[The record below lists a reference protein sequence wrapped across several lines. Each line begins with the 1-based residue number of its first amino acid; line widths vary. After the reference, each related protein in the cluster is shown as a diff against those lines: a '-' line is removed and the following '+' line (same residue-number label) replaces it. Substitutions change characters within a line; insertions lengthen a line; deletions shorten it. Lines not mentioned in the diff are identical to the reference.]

1 METIQ
6 IEIKSNAPQ
15 VEKETTSLRQQ
26 VRELRKEME
35 SCAVGSKEYNDAL
48 AKLATTTHDFKDQQE
63 AIRNS
68 AGDLGTALS
77 NVQGVATGIVS
88 GFSAVNAVMTLT
100 GSNTED
106 LQKAMVSLQAGIAL
120 VQGMAGLEGLPKTI
134 NATVT
139 SLKSLFTAT
148 TKETAATG
156 ALATSQG
163 FLATVTKG
171 VSNAFKGLKAALLSS
186 GIGGIL
192 VLVGALAAGMTALV
206 GVIRNNLQAENEF
219 KDANEQLNQSFEAQ
233 NHALDNEIK
242 LMKASG
248 ASQEEIIK
256 EKQKLTA
263 AQIKETEATLENA
276 RARLQQL
283 KNDSAWTRFRKGEN
297 KVIKE
302 LEEKTIPELEATL
315 EKLNTKATDLTYEY
329 KEAEINTQNELKKNR
344 EQAANN
350 AIQTAKRVAEE
361 RKKFLE
367 DVENT
372 AEDSFKKILE
382 EYKGLIG
389 NIKTARESILSTN
402 TVSQAI
408 SDIQAF
414 GLVYGTDFNKFD
426 KQLQGV
432 QSALVSNAIAAAA
445 KERDRQLAE
454 KFGDKE
460 AEEKIKSEYAQ
471 FLNDLYNMI
480 DNVSSDV
487 DPIQIEAEDAFET
500 FRKSISDKA
509 KGISDIQAFGLVYG
523 TDFNKLDKQL
533 QSVQNTLI
541 SDAIAAAAEERDRQ
555 LAEKFGDKEAEE
567 KIKSEYENFVK
578 DIYKIINSTPPATE
592 NIDEISN
599 KAKAISEEFT
609 NRFNALNSLYKDGVM
624 SYEEYFD
631 TLKKVQ
637 NDYLEATN
645 KFEEEYVSKV
655 TEGEERVAEL
665 RCQYA
670 IKPLKFQKEA
680 SEKFLQELYGQ
691 IAEKFGDT
699 EAENKIKA
707 EYAQLLYDLYDMIN
721 SASSDV
727 EPIHIDIAPA
737 LIEAEDEVATFSKS
751 ISDKAK
757 AISEEFTNRFNAL
770 NSLYKDGVITYE
782 EYFDTLQKV
791 QNDYLEATDNFEE
804 EYVSKVSGCEQR
816 VAELRYQYALNP
828 LEFQKEVGEKFL
840 QELDRQLAAIE
851 NKYFKSSVLLERDVI
866 KWQGTINTASGQW
879 STSLK
884 DRYNTELSILN
895 AQRDIET
902 KYYSKEKGRL
912 VEELN
917 NNMLT
922 VEQRAG
928 LWAQIEQLD
937 ADHLVNQ
944 ADFNAKE
951 KALNDEWKASL
962 VSTGIEGLNAFESL
976 TSSLNAVSKAQL
988 DEYKRQYE
996 AGEISKEKFEKLQDE
1011 ELHKQASL
1019 QKATAIMQTAA
1030 GIATVW
1036 AQASKLGVIAGPIIA
1051 AIQTAAYI
1059 ANLNAQLKSIDTA
1072 LQAGTA
1078 GDTSGG
1084 SASAPDTSFT
1094 LTSPDAYQN
1103 TLSDEVQT
1111 DLQANAQSN
1120 QRVYVLESDITSKQ
1134 DNVKSAV
1141 TTSTF

>member
-1 METIQ
+1 METIDIQ
-6 IEIKSNAPQ
+6 IKSNAPQ

-26 VRELRKEME
+26 VKDLRKEME

-77 NVQGVATGIVS
+77 NIQGVATGIVS

-120 VQGMAGLEGLPKTI
+120 VQGMEGLEGLPKKI

-163 FLATVTKG
+163 ILATITKG
-171 VSNAFKGLKAALLSS
+171 VSKAFKGLKTALLSS

-192 VLVGALAAGMTALV
+192 VLIGSLATAMTALV

-283 KNDSAWTRFRKGEN
+283 KNDSAWKKFWHGEN

-302 LEEKTIPELEATL
+302 LEKETIPQLEATL
-315 EKLNTKATDLTYEY
+315 QNLKTKATDLTYEY

-344 EQAANN
+344 EQAANS

-367 DVENT
+367 DVEKT

-389 NIKTARESILSTN
+389 NIKTTRDSILSTN

-432 QSALVSNAIAAAA
+432 QNALISDAIAAAA

-454 KFGDKE
+454 KFGDKD
-460 AEEKIKSEYAQ
+460 AEDKIKAEYAQ
-471 FLNDLYNMI
+471 FLNDLYDMI
-480 DNVSSDV
+480 DSA
-487 DPIQIEAEDAFET
+487 P
-500 FRKSISDKA
+500 
-509 KGISDIQAFGLVYG
+509 
-523 TDFNKLDKQL
+523 
-533 QSVQNTLI
+533 
-541 SDAIAAAAEERDRQ
+541 SDA
-555 LAEKFGDKEAEE
+555 
-567 KIKSEYENFVK
+567 
-578 DIYKIINSTPPATE
+578 
-592 NIDEISN
+592 
-599 KAKAISEEFT
+599 
-609 NRFNALNSLYKDGVM
+609 
-624 SYEEYFD
+624 
-631 TLKKVQ
+631 
-637 NDYLEATN
+637 
-645 KFEEEYVSKV
+645 
-655 TEGEERVAEL
+655 
-665 RCQYA
+665 
-670 IKPLKFQKEA
+670 
-680 SEKFLQELYGQ
+680 
-691 IAEKFGDT
+691 
-699 EAENKIKA
+699 
-707 EYAQLLYDLYDMIN
+707 
-721 SASSDV
+721 

-737 LIEAEDEVATFSKS
+737 LIEVEDEVESFRNS

-770 NSLYKDGVITYE
+770 NSLYNDGVITYE

-791 QNDYLEATDNFEE
+791 QKDYLTATDNFEE

-816 VAELRYQYALNP
+816 VAELRYQYALKP

-840 QELDRQLAAIE
+840 QELDGQLAAIE
-851 NKYFKSSVLLERDVI
+851 NTYFKHSIILERDI
-866 KWQGTINTASGQW
+866 INWQSTLNTTSGQW

-895 AQRDIET
+895 AQRANEEE
-902 KYYSKEKGRL
+902 YYSKEKGRL

-937 ADHLVNQ
+937 ADHLVNK
-944 ADFNAKE
+944 ANFNAKE
-951 KALNDEWKASL
+951 KALNEEWKANL
-962 VSTGIEGLNAFESL
+962 VSTGIEGLNAFASL
-976 TSSLNAVSKAQL
+976 TSSLDAVSKAQL

-1036 AQASKLGVIAGPIIA
+1036 AQASKFGIIAGPIIA

-1059 ANLNAQLKSIDTA
+1059 ANLHAQLKSIDTA

-1084 SASAPDTSFT
+1084 ATPDTSFT

-1111 DLQANAQSN
+1111 DLQANAKDN
-1120 QRVYVLESDITSKQ
+1120 QRVYVVSSDISNAQNNEKTT
-1134 DNVKSAV
+1134 V
-1141 TTSTF
+1141 TTATF

>member
-1 METIQ
+1 MEN
-6 IEIKSNAPQ
+6 IEINITSNAPQ

-120 VQGMAGLEGLPKTI
+120 VQGMQGLEGLPKTI
-134 NATVT
+134 NAAVT

-148 TKETAATG
+148 TKETVATG

-171 VSNAFKGLKAALLSS
+171 VSKAFKGLKAALISS

-192 VLVGALAAGMTALV
+192 VLIGSLVAGMSALV

-219 KDANEQLNQSFEAQ
+219 KEANEQLNQSFEAQ

-256 EKQKLTA
+256 AKQKLTA

-276 RARLQQL
+276 RARLTQL
-283 KNDSAWTRFRKGEN
+283 KNDSAWKKFWHGEN

-302 LEEKTIPELEATL
+302 LEKETIPQLEATL
-315 EKLNTKATDLTYEY
+315 QKLKTKATDLTYEY
-329 KEAEINTQNELKKNR
+329 KEAEINTQNDLKKKR

-350 AIQTAKRVAEE
+350 AIQTAKRVADE
-361 RKKFLE
+361 RKKFLG
-367 DVENT
+367 DVEKT
-372 AEDSFKKILE
+372 AEESFKKILE
-382 EYKGLIG
+382 EYKGLIS
-389 NIKTARESILSTN
+389 NIKTTRDSILSTN

-432 QSALVSNAIAAAA
+432 QNALISDAIDAAA

-487 DPIQIEAEDAFET
+487 DPTHIE
-500 FRKSISDKA
+500 
-509 KGISDIQAFGLVYG
+509 L
-523 TDFNKLDKQL
+523 
-533 QSVQNTLI
+533 
-541 SDAIAAAAEERDRQ
+541 
-555 LAEKFGDKEAEE
+555 
-567 KIKSEYENFVK
+567 
-578 DIYKIINSTPPATE
+578 
-592 NIDEISN
+592 
-599 KAKAISEEFT
+599 
-609 NRFNALNSLYKDGVM
+609 
-624 SYEEYFD
+624 
-631 TLKKVQ
+631 
-637 NDYLEATN
+637 
-645 KFEEEYVSKV
+645 
-655 TEGEERVAEL
+655 
-665 RCQYA
+665 
-670 IKPLKFQKEA
+670 
-680 SEKFLQELYGQ
+680 
-691 IAEKFGDT
+691 
-699 EAENKIKA
+699 
-707 EYAQLLYDLYDMIN
+707 
-721 SASSDV
+721 
-727 EPIHIDIAPA
+727 APA
-737 LIEAEDEVATFSKS
+737 LIEVEDEVESFRNS

-770 NSLYKDGVITYE
+770 NSLYKDGVITYT

-791 QNDYLEATDNFEE
+791 QNDYLTATNNFEK

-816 VAELRYQYALNP
+816 VAELRYQYALKP

-851 NKYFKSSVLLERDVI
+851 NEYFKHSTILERDI
-866 KWQGTINTASGQW
+866 INWQTTLNTTSGLW

-895 AQRDIET
+895 AQRDNEE
-902 KYYSKEKGRL
+902 KYYSQEKGRL
-912 VEELN
+912 LEELN
-917 NNMLT
+917 NNNLT

-937 ADHLVNQ
+937 ADHLVNK
-944 ADFNAKE
+944 ANFNAKE
-951 KALNDEWKASL
+951 KSLNDEWKANL
-962 VSTGIEGLNAFESL
+962 VSTSIEGLNAFASL
-976 TSSLNAVSKAQL
+976 TSALNAMSQAQVA
-988 DEYKRQYE
+988 EYKRQYE
-996 AGEISKEKFEKLQDE
+996 EGKISKEKFEELQKNALE
-1011 ELHKQASL
+1011 EQASL
-1019 QKATAIMQTAA
+1019 QIATTVMQTAA

-1036 AQASKLGVIAGPIIA
+1036 AQSSKLGVIAGPIIA
-1051 AIQTAAYI
+1051 AVQTMAYLANMAAQIKSIQTA
-1059 ANLNAQLKSIDTA
+1059 LR
-1072 LQAGTA
+1072 AGLA

-1084 SASAPDTSFT
+1084 STPTPDTTFT

-1111 DLQANAQSN
+1111 DLQANAKDN

-1134 DNVKSAV
+1134 DNVKSTV

>member
-63 AIRNS
+63 EIRNS

-100 GSNTED
+100 GSNTEN

-120 VQGMAGLEGLPKTI
+120 VQGMEGLEGLPKKI

-148 TKETAATG
+148 TKETAANG
-156 ALATSQG
+156 AMAASQGILAT
-163 FLATVTKG
+163 ATKG
-171 VSNAFKGLKAALLSS
+171 VANAFKGLKAALISS
-186 GIGGIL
+186 GIGGII
-192 VLVGALAAGMTALV
+192 VLIGALVSGMTALV

-248 ASQEEIIK
+248 KSQEEIIK
-256 EKQKLTA
+256 AKQKLTA

-276 RARLQQL
+276 KARLTQL
-283 KNDSAWTRFRKGEN
+283 KNDSAWKKFWHGEN

-302 LEEKTIPELEATL
+302 LEKETIPQLEANL
-315 EKLNTKATDLTYEY
+315 ASLKTKATDLTYEY

-350 AIQTAKRVAEE
+350 AIQTAKRVADE
-361 RKKFLE
+361 RKKFLG
-367 DVENT
+367 DVEKT
-372 AEDSFKKILE
+372 AEESFKKILE
-382 EYKGLIG
+382 EYKSMLG

-432 QSALVSNAIAAAA
+432 QNALISDAIDAAA

-454 KFGDKE
+454 KFGDKD
-460 AEEKIKSEYAQ
+460 AEDKIKAEYAQ
-471 FLNDLYNMI
+471 FLNDLYDMI
-480 DNVSSDV
+480 D
-487 DPIQIEAEDAFET
+487 
-500 FRKSISDKA
+500 
-509 KGISDIQAFGLVYG
+509 
-523 TDFNKLDKQL
+523 
-533 QSVQNTLI
+533 
-541 SDAIAAAAEERDRQ
+541 
-555 LAEKFGDKEAEE
+555 
-567 KIKSEYENFVK
+567 
-578 DIYKIINSTPPATE
+578 
-592 NIDEISN
+592 
-599 KAKAISEEFT
+599 
-609 NRFNALNSLYKDGVM
+609 
-624 SYEEYFD
+624 
-631 TLKKVQ
+631 
-637 NDYLEATN
+637 
-645 KFEEEYVSKV
+645 
-655 TEGEERVAEL
+655 
-665 RCQYA
+665 
-670 IKPLKFQKEA
+670 
-680 SEKFLQELYGQ
+680 
-691 IAEKFGDT
+691 
-699 EAENKIKA
+699 
-707 EYAQLLYDLYDMIN
+707 
-721 SASSDV
+721 SASSDA

-737 LIEAEDEVATFSKS
+737 LIEVEDEVESFRNS

-770 NSLYKDGVITYE
+770 NSLYNDGVITYE

-791 QNDYLEATDNFEE
+791 QNDYLTATDNFEK

-816 VAELRYQYALNP
+816 VAELRYQYAIKP

-840 QELDRQLAAIE
+840 QELDKQHKDIE
-851 NKYFKSSVLLERDVI
+851 REIDTFYT
-866 KWQGTINTASGQW
+866 G
-879 STSLK
+879 
-884 DRYNTELSILN
+884 YNTRVIDGLKEQLDSTKPLIKELFDVYSGTTTLTQRYEDMQAELDRQKTLYDLEYQLKVDEINKTLALN
-895 AQRDIET
+895 T
-902 KYYSKEKGRL
+902 
-912 VEELN
+912 
-917 NNMLT
+917 LT
-922 VEQRAG
+922 VEQETA
-928 LWAQIEQLD
+928 LKDQL
-937 ADHLVNQ
+937 A
-944 ADFNAKE
+944 
-951 KALNDEWKASL
+951 
-962 VSTGIEGLNAFESL
+962 TLNA
-976 TSSLNAVSKAQL
+976 
-988 DEYKRQYE
+988 
-996 AGEISKEKFEKLQDE
+996 EKLQNDVEYYSNSTAAKDE
-1011 ELHKQASL
+1011 YYASLRDTVTQSMNAFGDLTNNLANVFKQAAETMKDSEGNYTKEGKKMLETSAAL
-1019 QKATAIMQTAA
+1019 QIATATMNAA
-1030 GIATVW
+1030 SGIATVW
-1036 AQASKLGVIAGPIIA
+1036 ATSAQLGPIAGPIVA
-1051 AIQTAAYI
+1051 GIQTATHI
-1059 ANLNAQLKSIDTA
+1059 ANLAVQIMSIKKA
-1072 LQAGTA
+1072 LSQGLA

-1103 TLSDEVQT
+1103 TLSDEVQS

>member
-1 METIQ
+1 METIDIQ
-6 IEIKSNAPQ
+6 IKSNAPQ
-15 VEKETTSLRQQ
+15 VTQETTSLRQQ
-26 VRELRKEME
+26 MKELRKEME

-120 VQGMAGLEGLPKTI
+120 VQGMEGLEGLPKTI

-192 VLVGALAAGMTALV
+192 VLIGALVAGMSALV
-206 GVIRNNLQAENEF
+206 GVIRNNLQADNEF

-248 ASQEEIIK
+248 KSQEEIIK
-256 EKQKLTA
+256 AKQKLTD

-276 RARLQQL
+276 NARLTQL
-283 KNDSAWTRFRKGEN
+283 KNDSAWKKFWHGEN

-302 LEEKTIPELEATL
+302 LEKETIPQLEATL
-315 EKLNTKATDLTYEY
+315 KSLKEKATDLTYEY

-344 EQAANN
+344 EQDANN

-367 DVENT
+367 DVEKT

-432 QSALVSNAIAAAA
+432 QNALISDAIDAAA

-454 KFGDKE
+454 KFGDKD
-460 AEEKIKSEYAQ
+460 AEDKIKAEYAQ
-471 FLNDLYNMI
+471 FLNDLYDMI
-480 DNVSSDV
+480 D
-487 DPIQIEAEDAFET
+487 
-500 FRKSISDKA
+500 
-509 KGISDIQAFGLVYG
+509 
-523 TDFNKLDKQL
+523 
-533 QSVQNTLI
+533 
-541 SDAIAAAAEERDRQ
+541 
-555 LAEKFGDKEAEE
+555 
-567 KIKSEYENFVK
+567 
-578 DIYKIINSTPPATE
+578 
-592 NIDEISN
+592 
-599 KAKAISEEFT
+599 
-609 NRFNALNSLYKDGVM
+609 
-624 SYEEYFD
+624 
-631 TLKKVQ
+631 
-637 NDYLEATN
+637 
-645 KFEEEYVSKV
+645 
-655 TEGEERVAEL
+655 
-665 RCQYA
+665 
-670 IKPLKFQKEA
+670 
-680 SEKFLQELYGQ
+680 
-691 IAEKFGDT
+691 
-699 EAENKIKA
+699 
-707 EYAQLLYDLYDMIN
+707 

-727 EPIHIDIAPA
+727 EPIHVDIAPA
-737 LIEAEDEVATFSKS
+737 LIEVEDEVESFRNSV
-751 ISDKAK
+751 SDKAK

-791 QNDYLEATDNFEE
+791 QNDYLTATDNFEE
-804 EYVSKVSGCEQR
+804 EYVSKVTGCEQR
-816 VAELRYQYALNP
+816 VAELRYQYALKP

-840 QELDRQLAAIE
+840 QELDGQLAAIE
-851 NKYFKSSVLLERDVI
+851 NEYFKHSTILERDI
-866 KWQGTINTASGQW
+866 INWQTTLNTASGQW
-879 STSLK
+879 STSLWERHK
-884 DRYNTELSILN
+884 TELNILN
-895 AQRDIET
+895 AQKDNEEE
-902 KYYSKEKGRL
+902 YYSKEKGRL

-917 NNMLT
+917 NNSLT

-937 ADHLVNQ
+937 ADHLVNK
-944 ADFNAKE
+944 ANFNAKE
-951 KALNDEWKASL
+951 KALNEEWKANL
-962 VSTGIEGLNAFESL
+962 VSTGIEGLNAFASL
-976 TSSLNAVSKAQL
+976 TSSLNAVSKAQV
-988 DEYKRQYE
+988 DEYKRLYD
-996 AGEISKEKFEKLQDE
+996 AGKISKEKFEKLQNE
-1011 ELHKQASL
+1011 ELEKQAAL

-1036 AQASKLGVIAGPIIA
+1036 AQASKFGIIAGPIIA
-1051 AIQTAAYI
+1051 SIQTAAYI
-1059 ANLNAQLKSIDTA
+1059 ANMVAQLKSIETA
-1072 LQAGTA
+1072 KRAGLAGNDSDGTA
-1078 GDTSGG
+1078 T
-1084 SASAPDTSFT
+1084 AVDTSFT

-1111 DLQANAQSN
+1111 DLQANAKDN
-1120 QRVYVLESDITSKQ
+1120 QRVYVVSSDISNAQHNDKTT
-1134 DNVKSAV
+1134 V
-1141 TTSTF
+1141 TTATF

>member
-1 METIQ
+1 METIDIQ
-6 IEIKSNAPQ
+6 IKSNAPEVTQ
-15 VEKETTSLRQQ
+15 ETTSLRQQ

-120 VQGMAGLEGLPKTI
+120 VQGMQGLEGLPKTI
-134 NATVT
+134 NAAVT

-163 FLATVTKG
+163 ILATVTKG
-171 VSNAFKGLKAALLSS
+171 VSKAFKGLKTALLSS

-192 VLVGALAAGMTALV
+192 VLIGALVAGMSALV
-206 GVIRNNLQAENEF
+206 GVIRNNLQADNEF

-248 ASQEEIIK
+248 KSQEEIIK
-256 EKQKLTA
+256 AKQKLTD

-276 RARLQQL
+276 NARLTQL
-283 KNDSAWTRFRKGEN
+283 KNDSAWKKFWHGEN

-302 LEEKTIPELEATL
+302 LEKETIPQLEATL
-315 EKLNTKATDLTYEY
+315 KSLKEKATDLTYEY

-344 EQAANN
+344 EQAANS

-361 RKKFLE
+361 RKKFLG
-367 DVENT
+367 DVEKT
-372 AEDSFKKILE
+372 AEESFKKILE

-432 QSALVSNAIAAAA
+432 QNALISDAIDAAA

-454 KFGDKE
+454 KFGDKD
-460 AEEKIKSEYAQ
+460 AEDKIKAEYAQ
-471 FLNDLYNMI
+471 FLNDLYDMI
-480 DNVSSDV
+480 D
-487 DPIQIEAEDAFET
+487 
-500 FRKSISDKA
+500 
-509 KGISDIQAFGLVYG
+509 
-523 TDFNKLDKQL
+523 
-533 QSVQNTLI
+533 
-541 SDAIAAAAEERDRQ
+541 
-555 LAEKFGDKEAEE
+555 
-567 KIKSEYENFVK
+567 
-578 DIYKIINSTPPATE
+578 
-592 NIDEISN
+592 
-599 KAKAISEEFT
+599 
-609 NRFNALNSLYKDGVM
+609 
-624 SYEEYFD
+624 
-631 TLKKVQ
+631 
-637 NDYLEATN
+637 
-645 KFEEEYVSKV
+645 
-655 TEGEERVAEL
+655 
-665 RCQYA
+665 
-670 IKPLKFQKEA
+670 
-680 SEKFLQELYGQ
+680 
-691 IAEKFGDT
+691 
-699 EAENKIKA
+699 
-707 EYAQLLYDLYDMIN
+707 

-727 EPIHIDIAPA
+727 EPIHVDIAPA
-737 LIEAEDEVATFSKS
+737 LIEVEDEVESFRNS

-791 QNDYLEATDNFEE
+791 QNDYLTATDNFEE
-804 EYVSKVSGCEQR
+804 EYVSKVTGCEQR
-816 VAELRYQYALNP
+816 VAELRYQYALKP

-840 QELDRQLAAIE
+840 QELDGQLAAIE

-866 KWQGTINTASGQW
+866 KWQGNINTASGQW

-902 KYYSKEKGRL
+902 KQYAEEKGRL

-937 ADHLVNQ
+937 ADHLVNK
-944 ADFNAKE
+944 ANFNAKE
-951 KALNDEWKASL
+951 KALNEEWKANL
-962 VSTGIEGLNAFESL
+962 VSTGIEGLNAFASL
-976 TSSLNAVSKAQL
+976 TSSLDAVSKAQL

-996 AGEISKEKFEKLQDE
+996 AGEISKEKFEKLQNE

-1036 AQASKLGVIAGPIIA
+1036 AQASKFGIIAGPIIA

-1059 ANLNAQLKSIDTA
+1059 ANLHAQLKSIDTA

-1084 SASAPDTSFT
+1084 NATAVDTSFT

-1111 DLQANAQSN
+1111 DLQANAKDN
-1120 QRVYVLESDITSKQ
+1120 QRVYVVSSDISNAQNNEKTT
-1134 DNVKSAV
+1134 V
-1141 TTSTF
+1141 TTATF

>member
-1 METIQ
+1 MYILAN
-6 IEIKSNAPQ
+6 IEINIKSNAPQ

-26 VRELRKEME
+26 MKDLRKEME

-63 AIRNS
+63 EIRNS

-120 VQGMAGLEGLPKTI
+120 VQGMEGLEGLPKKI

-148 TKETAATG
+148 TKETAANG
-156 ALATSQG
+156 AMAASQGILAT
-163 FLATVTKG
+163 ATKG
-171 VSNAFKGLKAALLSS
+171 VANAFKGLKAALLSS
-186 GIGGIL
+186 GIGGII
-192 VLVGALAAGMTALV
+192 VLIGALVTGMTALV

-276 RARLQQL
+276 RARLKQL
-283 KNDSAWTRFRKGEN
+283 KNDSAWTKFWKGEN

-315 EKLNTKATDLTYEY
+315 KNLNTKATDLTYEY
-329 KEAEINTQNELKKNR
+329 KEAEINTQNDLKKKR

-350 AIQTAKRVAEE
+350 AIQTAKQVAEQ

-367 DVENT
+367 DVEKT
-372 AEDSFKKILE
+372 AEESFKKILE
-382 EYKGLIG
+382 EYESMLG
-389 NIKTARESILSTN
+389 NIKTARDSILSTN

-414 GLVYGTDFNKFD
+414 GLVYGTDFDKFD

-432 QSALVSNAIAAAA
+432 QNALVSDAIDAAA

-460 AEEKIKSEYAQ
+460 AEEKIKAEYAQ
-471 FLNDLYNMI
+471 FLYDLYNMI
-480 DNVSSDV
+480 DNVS
-487 DPIQIEAEDAFET
+487 P
-500 FRKSISDKA
+500 
-509 KGISDIQAFGLVYG
+509 
-523 TDFNKLDKQL
+523 
-533 QSVQNTLI
+533 
-541 SDAIAAAAEERDRQ
+541 
-555 LAEKFGDKEAEE
+555 
-567 KIKSEYENFVK
+567 
-578 DIYKIINSTPPATE
+578 
-592 NIDEISN
+592 
-599 KAKAISEEFT
+599 
-609 NRFNALNSLYKDGVM
+609 
-624 SYEEYFD
+624 
-631 TLKKVQ
+631 
-637 NDYLEATN
+637 
-645 KFEEEYVSKV
+645 
-655 TEGEERVAEL
+655 
-665 RCQYA
+665 
-670 IKPLKFQKEA
+670 
-680 SEKFLQELYGQ
+680 
-691 IAEKFGDT
+691 
-699 EAENKIKA
+699 
-707 EYAQLLYDLYDMIN
+707 
-721 SASSDV
+721 DV

-737 LIEAEDEVATFSKS
+737 LIEVEDEVESFRIS

-791 QNDYLEATDNFEE
+791 QNDYLTATDNFEK

-816 VAELRYQYALNP
+816 VAELRYQYALKP

-851 NKYFKSSVLLERDVI
+851 NEYFKHSIILERDI
-866 KWQGTINTASGQW
+866 INWQSTLNTTSGQW
-879 STSLK
+879 STSLQ

-895 AQRDIET
+895 AQKANEEE
-902 KYYSKEKGRL
+902 YYSKEKGRL
-912 VEELN
+912 LEELN
-917 NNMLT
+917 NNNLT

-937 ADHLVNQ
+937 ADHLVNK
-944 ADFNAKE
+944 ANFNAKE
-951 KALNDEWKASL
+951 KALNDEWKANLINTS
-962 VSTGIEGLNAFESL
+962 IEGLNAFASL
-976 TSSLNAVSKAQL
+976 TSALNAVSKAQL

-996 AGEISKEKFEKLQDE
+996 AGEISKEKFEKLQKE
-1011 ELHKQASL
+1011 ELEQQASL
-1019 QKATAIMQTAA
+1019 QIATTVMQTAA

-1036 AQASKLGVIAGPIIA
+1036 AQASKFGIIAGPIIA
-1051 AIQTAAYI
+1051 AIQTAAYL
-1059 ANLNAQLKSIDTA
+1059 ANMAAQIKSIQSA
-1072 LQAGTA
+1072 LRSGLA
-1078 GDTSGG
+1078 GDTSSGG
-1084 SASAPDTSFT
+1084 AAAPDTTFT

-1111 DLQANAQSN
+1111 DLQANAKDN
-1120 QRVYVLESDITSKQ
+1120 QKVYVVSSDISNAQNNEKTT
-1134 DNVKSAV
+1134 V
-1141 TTSTF
+1141 TTATF

>member
-1 METIQ
+1 MAN
-6 IEIKSNAPQ
+6 IEINIKSNAPQ

-26 VRELRKEME
+26 VKELRKEME
-35 SCAVGSKEYNDAL
+35 SCAVGTEEYNKAF
-48 AKLATTTHDFKDQQE
+48 AELATTMHDYKDQQE
-63 AIRNS
+63 ALRNS

-120 VQGMAGLEGLPKTI
+120 VQGMAGLEGLPKQI

-148 TKETAATG
+148 TKETAANG
-156 ALATSQG
+156 AMAASQGILAT
-163 FLATVTKG
+163 ATKG
-171 VSNAFKGLKAALLSS
+171 VAKAFKGLKAALISS
-186 GIGGIL
+186 GIGGII
-192 VLVGALAAGMTALV
+192 VLIGALVSGMTALV

-248 ASQEEIIK
+248 NSQEEIIK
-256 EKQKLTA
+256 AKQKLTA

-276 RARLQQL
+276 KARLTQL
-283 KNDSAWTRFRKGEN
+283 KNDSAWKKFWHGEN

-302 LEEKTIPELEATL
+302 LEKETIPQLEATL
-315 EKLNTKATDLTYEY
+315 ASLKTKATDLTYEY
-329 KEAEINTQNELKKNR
+329 KEAEINTQNELKKKR

-350 AIQTAKRVAEE
+350 AIQTAKQVAEQ

-367 DVENT
+367 DVENK
-372 AEDSFKKILE
+372 AEESFKKILE
-382 EYKGLIG
+382 EYKGLLG
-389 NIKTARESILSTN
+389 NIKTARESILSNN
-402 TVSQAI
+402 TVSEAI

-414 GLVYGTDFNKFD
+414 GLIYGTDFNKLD

-432 QSALVSNAIAAAA
+432 QSALISNAINAAA

-460 AEEKIKSEYAQ
+460 AEEKIKAEYAQ
-471 FLNDLYNMI
+471 F
-480 DNVSSDV
+480 V
-487 DPIQIEAEDAFET
+487 T
-500 FRKSISDKA
+500 
-509 KGISDIQAFGLVYG
+509 
-523 TDFNKLDKQL
+523 
-533 QSVQNTLI
+533 
-541 SDAIAAAAEERDRQ
+541 
-555 LAEKFGDKEAEE
+555 
-567 KIKSEYENFVK
+567 
-578 DIYKIINSTPPATE
+578 DIYKIINNTPPATE
-592 NIDEISN
+592 NVDEISN

-609 NRFNALNSLYKDGVM
+609 NRFNALNSLY
-624 SYEEYFD
+624 
-631 TLKKVQ
+631 
-637 NDYLEATN
+637 N
-645 KFEEEYVSKV
+645 
-655 TEGEERVAEL
+655 
-665 RCQYA
+665 
-670 IKPLKFQKEA
+670 
-680 SEKFLQELYGQ
+680 
-691 IAEKFGDT
+691 
-699 EAENKIKA
+699 
-707 EYAQLLYDLYDMIN
+707 
-721 SASSDV
+721 
-727 EPIHIDIAPA
+727 
-737 LIEAEDEVATFSKS
+737 
-751 ISDKAK
+751 
-757 AISEEFTNRFNAL
+757 
-770 NSLYKDGVITYE
+770 DGVITYE

-791 QNDYLEATDNFEE
+791 QNDYLTATDNFEE
-804 EYVSKVSGCEQR
+804 EYVSKVSGSEQR
-816 VAELRYQYALNP
+816 VAELRYQYALKP

-840 QELDRQLAAIE
+840 QELDGQLAAIE
-851 NKYFKSSVLLERDVI
+851 NTYFKRSTILERDI
-866 KWQGTINTASGQW
+866 INWQTTLNTTSGQW
-879 STSLK
+879 STSLR
-884 DRYNTELSILN
+884 DRYNTELDILN
-895 AQRDIET
+895 AQRTNEEE
-902 KYYSKEKGRL
+902 YYSKEKGRL

-944 ADFNAKE
+944 ANFNAKE
-951 KALNDEWKASL
+951 KALNDEWKANL
-962 VSTGIEGLNAFESL
+962 INTGIEGLNAFASL
-976 TSSLNAVSKAQL
+976 TSALNAVSKAQL

-996 AGEISKEKFEKLQDE
+996 AGEISKEKFEKLQKE
-1011 ELHKQASL
+1011 ELEQQASL
-1019 QKATAIMQTAA
+1019 QIATTVMQTAA

-1051 AIQTAAYI
+1051 GIQTMAYLANMAAQIKSIQTA
-1059 ANLNAQLKSIDTA
+1059 LRSGL
-1072 LQAGTA
+1072 A

-1084 SASAPDTSFT
+1084 ATPDTSFT

-1111 DLQANAQSN
+1111 DLQANAKDN

>member
-1 METIQ
+1 MAN
-6 IEIKSNAPQ
+6 IEINIKSNAPQ

-26 VRELRKEME
+26 MKDLRKEME

-63 AIRNS
+63 EIRNS

-120 VQGMAGLEGLPKTI
+120 VQGMEGLEGLPKKI

-156 ALATSQG
+156 ALAASQG

-186 GIGGIL
+186 GIGGII
-192 VLVGALAAGMTALV
+192 VLIGALVTGMTALV

-263 AQIKETEATLENA
+263 AQIRETEATLENA
-276 RARLQQL
+276 RARLKQL
-283 KNDSAWTRFRKGEN
+283 KNDSAWTKFWKGEN

-315 EKLNTKATDLTYEY
+315 KNLNTKATDLTYEY
-329 KEAEINTQNELKKNR
+329 KEAEINTQNDLKKKR

-350 AIQTAKRVAEE
+350 AIQTAKQVAEQ

-367 DVENT
+367 DVEKT
-372 AEDSFKKILE
+372 AEESFKKILE
-382 EYKGLIG
+382 EYESMLG

-432 QSALVSNAIAAAA
+432 QNALVSDAIDAAA

-460 AEEKIKSEYAQ
+460 AEEKIKAEYAQ
-471 FLNDLYNMI
+471 FLYDLYNMI
-480 DNVSSDV
+480 DNVS
-487 DPIQIEAEDAFET
+487 P
-500 FRKSISDKA
+500 
-509 KGISDIQAFGLVYG
+509 
-523 TDFNKLDKQL
+523 
-533 QSVQNTLI
+533 
-541 SDAIAAAAEERDRQ
+541 
-555 LAEKFGDKEAEE
+555 
-567 KIKSEYENFVK
+567 
-578 DIYKIINSTPPATE
+578 
-592 NIDEISN
+592 
-599 KAKAISEEFT
+599 
-609 NRFNALNSLYKDGVM
+609 
-624 SYEEYFD
+624 
-631 TLKKVQ
+631 
-637 NDYLEATN
+637 
-645 KFEEEYVSKV
+645 
-655 TEGEERVAEL
+655 
-665 RCQYA
+665 
-670 IKPLKFQKEA
+670 
-680 SEKFLQELYGQ
+680 
-691 IAEKFGDT
+691 
-699 EAENKIKA
+699 
-707 EYAQLLYDLYDMIN
+707 
-721 SASSDV
+721 DV

-737 LIEAEDEVATFSKS
+737 LIEVEDEVESFRIS

-782 EYFDTLQKV
+782 EYFDTLTKV
-791 QNDYLEATDNFEE
+791 QNDYLTATDNFEK

-816 VAELRYQYALNP
+816 VAELRYQYALKP

-851 NKYFKSSVLLERDVI
+851 NEYFKHSTILERDI
-866 KWQGTINTASGQW
+866 INWQSTLNTTSGQW
-879 STSLK
+879 STSLWG
-884 DRYNTELSILN
+884 RYQTELSILN
-895 AQRDIET
+895 AQKANEEE
-902 KYYSKEKGRL
+902 YYSKEKGRL
-912 VEELN
+912 LEELN
-917 NNMLT
+917 NNNLT

-937 ADHLVNQ
+937 ADHLVNK
-944 ADFNAKE
+944 ANFNAQE
-951 KALNDEWKASL
+951 KALNDEWKANL
-962 VSTGIEGLNAFESL
+962 VSTSIEGLNAFASL

-988 DEYKRQYE
+988 DEYKRLYE
-996 AGEISKEKFEKLQDE
+996 AGKISKEKFEKLQDE
-1011 ELHKQASL
+1011 ELHKQAAL
-1019 QKATAIMQTAA
+1019 QKATTIMQTAA

-1036 AQASKLGVIAGPIIA
+1036 AQSSKLGVIAGPIIA
-1051 AIQTAAYI
+1051 AIQTAAYV
-1059 ANLNAQLKSIDTA
+1059 ANMIAQLKSIDTA
-1072 LQAGTA
+1072 LQAGIA

-1084 SASAPDTSFT
+1084 TSAPDTSFT

-1111 DLQANAQSN
+1111 DLQANAKDN
-1120 QRVYVLESDITSKQ
+1120 QKVYVVSSDISNAQNNEKTT
-1134 DNVKSAV
+1134 V
-1141 TTSTF
+1141 TTATF

>member
-1 METIQ
+1 MEN
-6 IEIKSNAPQ
+6 IEINITSNAPQ

-26 VRELRKEME
+26 VKELRKEME
-35 SCAVGSKEYNDAL
+35 ACAVGTDEYNKAF
-48 AKLATTTHDFKDQQE
+48 AELATTMHDYKDQQE
-63 AIRNS
+63 ALRNS
-68 AGDLGTALS
+68 AGDLGTAIS
-77 NVQGVATGIVS
+77 NVQGLATDIVS

-120 VQGMAGLEGLPKTI
+120 VQGMAGLEGLPKKI

-192 VLVGALAAGMTALV
+192 VLIGSLATAMTALV

-248 ASQEEIIK
+248 KSQEEIIK
-256 EKQKLTA
+256 AKQKLTA
-263 AQIKETEATLENA
+263 EQIKETEATLDNA
-276 RARLQQL
+276 RARLKQL
-283 KNDSAWTRFRKGEN
+283 KNDSAWKKFWHGEN

-315 EKLNTKATDLTYEY
+315 KNLNTKATDLTYEY

-367 DVENT
+367 DVEKT
-372 AEDSFKKILE
+372 AEESFKKILE

-432 QSALVSNAIAAAA
+432 QNALISDAIAAAA

-454 KFGDKE
+454 KFGDKD
-460 AEEKIKSEYAQ
+460 AEDKIKAEYAQ
-471 FLNDLYNMI
+471 FLNDLYDMI
-480 DNVSSDV
+480 D
-487 DPIQIEAEDAFET
+487 
-500 FRKSISDKA
+500 
-509 KGISDIQAFGLVYG
+509 
-523 TDFNKLDKQL
+523 
-533 QSVQNTLI
+533 
-541 SDAIAAAAEERDRQ
+541 
-555 LAEKFGDKEAEE
+555 
-567 KIKSEYENFVK
+567 
-578 DIYKIINSTPPATE
+578 
-592 NIDEISN
+592 
-599 KAKAISEEFT
+599 
-609 NRFNALNSLYKDGVM
+609 
-624 SYEEYFD
+624 
-631 TLKKVQ
+631 
-637 NDYLEATN
+637 
-645 KFEEEYVSKV
+645 
-655 TEGEERVAEL
+655 
-665 RCQYA
+665 
-670 IKPLKFQKEA
+670 
-680 SEKFLQELYGQ
+680 
-691 IAEKFGDT
+691 
-699 EAENKIKA
+699 
-707 EYAQLLYDLYDMIN
+707 
-721 SASSDV
+721 SASSDA

-737 LIEAEDEVATFSKS
+737 LIEVEDEVESFRNS

-770 NSLYKDGVITYE
+770 NSLYNDGVITYE

-791 QNDYLEATDNFEE
+791 QNDYLTATDNFEE

-816 VAELRYQYALNP
+816 VAELRYQYALKP

-840 QELDRQLAAIE
+840 QELDSQLAAIE

-866 KWQGTINTASGQW
+866 KWQGNINTASGQW

-902 KYYSKEKGRL
+902 KQYAEEKGRL

-922 VEQRAG
+922 VDQRAG

-951 KALNDEWKASL
+951 KALNDEWKANL
-962 VSTGIEGLNAFESL
+962 VSTGIEGLNAFASL
-976 TSSLNAVSKAQL
+976 TSSLDAVSKAQL

-996 AGEISKEKFEKLQDE
+996 AGKISKEKFEKLQNE

-1036 AQASKLGVIAGPIIA
+1036 AQSSKFGIIAGPIIA

-1084 SASAPDTSFT
+1084 APPDTSFT

-1111 DLQANAQSN
+1111 DLQANAKDN
-1120 QRVYVLESDITSKQ
+1120 QRVYVVSSDISNAQNNEKTT
-1134 DNVKSAV
+1134 V
-1141 TTSTF
+1141 TTATF

>member
-1 METIQ
+1 METIE
-6 IEIKSNAPQ
+6 ISIKSNAPQ
-15 VEKETTSLRQQ
+15 VTQETTSLRQQ

-35 SCAVGSKEYNDAL
+35 SCAVGTDEYNKAF
-48 AKLATTTHDFKDQQE
+48 AELATTMHDYKDQQE
-63 AIRNS
+63 ALRNS

-100 GSNTED
+100 GNNTED

-120 VQGMAGLEGLPKTI
+120 VQGMEGLEGLPKQI

-156 ALATSQG
+156 AMAASQG
-163 FLATVTKG
+163 ILATVTKG

-192 VLVGALAAGMTALV
+192 VLVGGLATAMTALV

-248 ASQEEIIK
+248 KSQEEIIK

-276 RARLQQL
+276 RARLNQL
-283 KNDSAWTRFRKGEN
+283 KNDSAWRKFWHGEN

-302 LEEKTIPELEATL
+302 LEKETIPQLEATL
-315 EKLNTKATDLTYEY
+315 ASLKTKATDLTYEY
-329 KEAEINTQNELKKNR
+329 KEAEINTQNELKKKR

-350 AIQTAKRVAEE
+350 AIQEAKRVGEE
-361 RKKFLE
+361 RKKILK
-367 DVENT
+367 DVEKT

-382 EYKGLIG
+382 EYESMLG

-414 GLVYGTDFNKFD
+414 GL
-426 KQLQGV
+426 
-432 QSALVSNAIAAAA
+432 I
-445 KERDRQLAE
+445 
-454 KFGDKE
+454 
-460 AEEKIKSEYAQ
+460 
-471 FLNDLYNMI
+471 
-480 DNVSSDV
+480 
-487 DPIQIEAEDAFET
+487 
-500 FRKSISDKA
+500 
-509 KGISDIQAFGLVYG
+509 YG

-533 QSVQNTLI
+533 EGVMTALVYN
-541 SDAIAAAAEERDRQ
+541 AITAGLAERDR
-555 LAEKFGDKEAEE
+555 LIAENVGGKEAEE
-567 KIKSEYENFVK
+567 KIKAEYENFVK
-578 DIYKIINSTPPATE
+578 DIYKIVEDNSE
-592 NIDEISN
+592 VKVEDKLSESV
-599 KAKAISEEFT
+599 KA
-609 NRFNALNSLYKDGVM
+609 
-624 SYEEYFD
+624 
-631 TLKKVQ
+631 
-637 NDYLEATN
+637 
-645 KFEEEYVSKV
+645 
-655 TEGEERVAEL
+655 
-665 RCQYA
+665 
-670 IKPLKFQKEA
+670 
-680 SEKFLQELYGQ
+680 
-691 IAEKFGDT
+691 
-699 EAENKIKA
+699 
-707 EYAQLLYDLYDMIN
+707 
-721 SASSDV
+721 
-727 EPIHIDIAPA
+727 
-737 LIEAEDEVATFSKS
+737 

-770 NSLYKDGVITYE
+770 NSLYKDGVITYTD
-782 EYFDTLQKV
+782 YFDILQKV
-791 QNDYLEATDNFEE
+791 QNDYLTATDNFEE

-816 VAELRYQYALNP
+816 VAELRYQYALKP

-840 QELDRQLAAIE
+840 QELDGQLAAIE
-851 NKYFKSSVLLERDVI
+851 NEYFKHSTILERDI
-866 KWQGTINTASGQW
+866 INWQTTLNTASGQW
-879 STSLK
+879 STSLW
-884 DRYNTELSILN
+884 DRYQTELDILN

-902 KYYSKEKGRL
+902 EYYSKEKGRL

-917 NNMLT
+917 NNNLT

-944 ADFNAKE
+944 ANFNAKE
-951 KALNDEWKASL
+951 KELNDEWKANL
-962 VSTGIEGLNAFESL
+962 VSTSIEGLNAFASL
-976 TSSLNAVSKAQL
+976 TDSLNAVSKAQV

-996 AGEISKEKFEKLQDE
+996 AGKISKEKFEKLQDE

-1019 QKATAIMQTAA
+1019 QIATTVMQTAA

-1036 AQASKLGVIAGPIIA
+1036 AQASKLGVIIGPIIA
-1051 AIQTAAYI
+1051 AVQTAAYV
-1059 ANLNAQLKSIDTA
+1059 ANMAAQIKSIKTA
-1072 LQAGTA
+1072 LKAGTA

-1084 SASAPDTSFT
+1084 AATPDTSFT

>member
-26 VRELRKEME
+26 VKELRKEME
-35 SCAVGSKEYNDAL
+35 ACAVGTEEYNKAF
-48 AKLATTTHDFKDQQE
+48 AELATTMHDYKDQQE
-63 AIRNS
+63 ALRNS

-77 NVQGVATGIVS
+77 NVQGVATSIVS
-88 GFSAVNAVMTLT
+88 GFSAVNAIMTLT

-120 VQGMAGLEGLPKTI
+120 VQGMAGLEGLPKQI

-192 VLVGALAAGMTALV
+192 VLVGALATAMTALV
-206 GVIRNNLQAENEF
+206 GVIRNNLQADNEF

-233 NHALDNEIK
+233 NHQLDNEIK

-256 EKQKLTA
+256 AKQKLTA
-263 AQIKETEATLENA
+263 EQKAETEATLANA
-276 RARLQQL
+276 LARLKQL
-283 KNDSAWTRFRKGEN
+283 KNDSAWTRFWKGEN

-315 EKLNTKATDLTYEY
+315 QNLNTKATDLTYEY
-329 KEAEINTQNELKKNR
+329 KEAEINTQNDLKKKR

-350 AIQTAKRVAEE
+350 AIQEAKRVGEE
-361 RKKFLE
+361 RKKILK
-367 DVENT
+367 DVEKT

-382 EYKGLIG
+382 EYESMLG

-414 GLVYGTDFNKFD
+414 GLIYGTDFIKLD
-426 KQLQGV
+426 KQLEGV
-432 QSALVSNAIAAAA
+432 MTALVSNAINAGLA
-445 KERDRQLAE
+445 ERDRLIAE
-454 KFGDKE
+454 NVGDTD
-460 AEEKIKSEYAQ
+460 AQNKIKA
-471 FLNDLYNMI
+471 
-480 DNVSSDV
+480 
-487 DPIQIEAEDAFET
+487 
-500 FRKSISDKA
+500 
-509 KGISDIQAFGLVYG
+509 
-523 TDFNKLDKQL
+523 
-533 QSVQNTLI
+533 
-541 SDAIAAAAEERDRQ
+541 
-555 LAEKFGDKEAEE
+555 
-567 KIKSEYENFVK
+567 EYEKFVK
-578 DIYKIINSTPPATE
+578 DIYKIVEDNSGIKIE
-592 NIDEISN
+592 DKLSES
-599 KAKAISEEFT
+599 AKA
-609 NRFNALNSLYKDGVM
+609 
-624 SYEEYFD
+624 
-631 TLKKVQ
+631 
-637 NDYLEATN
+637 
-645 KFEEEYVSKV
+645 
-655 TEGEERVAEL
+655 
-665 RCQYA
+665 
-670 IKPLKFQKEA
+670 
-680 SEKFLQELYGQ
+680 
-691 IAEKFGDT
+691 
-699 EAENKIKA
+699 
-707 EYAQLLYDLYDMIN
+707 
-721 SASSDV
+721 
-727 EPIHIDIAPA
+727 
-737 LIEAEDEVATFSKS
+737 

-770 NSLYKDGVITYE
+770 NSLYKDGVITYT
-782 EYFDTLQKV
+782 EYFDTLTKV
-791 QNDYLEATDNFEE
+791 QKDYLTATDNFEE
-804 EYVSKVSGCEQR
+804 EYVSKVSGSEQR
-816 VAELRYQYALNP
+816 VAELRYQYALKP

-840 QELDRQLAAIE
+840 QEVDRQLAAIE
-851 NKYFKSSVLLERDVI
+851 NKYFERSTILERDI
-866 KWQGTINTASGQW
+866 INWQSTLNTTSGQW
-879 STSLK
+879 STSLW
-884 DRYNTELSILN
+884 DRYQTELSILN

-902 KYYSKEKGRL
+902 EYYSKEKERL

-917 NNMLT
+917 NNNLT

-944 ADFNAKE
+944 ANFNAKQ
-951 KALNDEWKASL
+951 KDLNEEWKANL
-962 VSTGIEGLNAFESL
+962 ISTSTEGLNAFASL
-976 TSSLNAVSKAQL
+976 TSSLNAVSKAQV
-988 DEYKRQYE
+988 DEYKRLYE
-996 AGEISKEKFEKLQDE
+996 AGKISKEKFEKLQNE
-1011 ELHKQASL
+1011 ELHKQAAL

-1036 AQASKLGVIAGPIIA
+1036 AQSSKLGVIAGPIIA
-1051 AIQTAAYI
+1051 AIQTAAYVANMI
-1059 ANLNAQLKSIDTA
+1059 AQIKSINTA
-1072 LQAGTA
+1072 LRAGIA
-1078 GDTSGG
+1078 GDTSD
-1084 SASAPDTSFT
+1084 SATAVDTSFT

-1111 DLQANAQSN
+1111 DLQANAKDN

>member
-1 METIQ
+1 METIDIQ
-6 IEIKSNAPQ
+6 IKSNAPEVTQ
-15 VEKETTSLRQQ
+15 ETTSLRQQ

-120 VQGMAGLEGLPKTI
+120 VQGMAGLEGLPKKI

-163 FLATVTKG
+163 ILATITKG
-171 VSNAFKGLKAALLSS
+171 VSKAFKGLKTALLSS

-192 VLVGALAAGMTALV
+192 VLIGSLATAMTALV

-283 KNDSAWTRFRKGEN
+283 KNDSAWKKFWHGEN

-302 LEEKTIPELEATL
+302 LEKETIPQLEATL
-315 EKLNTKATDLTYEY
+315 QNLKTKATDLTYEY
-329 KEAEINTQNELKKNR
+329 KEAEINTQNDLKKNR
-344 EQAANN
+344 EQAANS
-350 AIQTAKRVAEE
+350 AIQTAKRVADE
-361 RKKFLE
+361 RKKFLG
-367 DVENT
+367 DVEKT
-372 AEDSFKKILE
+372 AEESFKKILE

-389 NIKTARESILSTN
+389 NIKTTRDSILSTN
-402 TVSQAI
+402 TVSHAI

-432 QSALVSNAIAAAA
+432 QNALVSNAIAAAA

-471 FLNDLYNMI
+471 FLNDLYDMI
-480 DNVSSDV
+480 D
-487 DPIQIEAEDAFET
+487 
-500 FRKSISDKA
+500 
-509 KGISDIQAFGLVYG
+509 
-523 TDFNKLDKQL
+523 
-533 QSVQNTLI
+533 
-541 SDAIAAAAEERDRQ
+541 
-555 LAEKFGDKEAEE
+555 
-567 KIKSEYENFVK
+567 
-578 DIYKIINSTPPATE
+578 
-592 NIDEISN
+592 
-599 KAKAISEEFT
+599 
-609 NRFNALNSLYKDGVM
+609 
-624 SYEEYFD
+624 
-631 TLKKVQ
+631 
-637 NDYLEATN
+637 
-645 KFEEEYVSKV
+645 
-655 TEGEERVAEL
+655 
-665 RCQYA
+665 
-670 IKPLKFQKEA
+670 
-680 SEKFLQELYGQ
+680 
-691 IAEKFGDT
+691 
-699 EAENKIKA
+699 
-707 EYAQLLYDLYDMIN
+707 

-727 EPIHIDIAPA
+727 EPIHVDIAPA
-737 LIEAEDEVATFSKS
+737 LIEAEDEVESFRNSV
-751 ISDKAK
+751 SDKAK

-770 NSLYKDGVITYE
+770 NSLYKDGVIKYE
-782 EYFDTLQKV
+782 EYFDVFKKID
-791 QNDYLEATDNFEE
+791 NDYLEAVSKFEE
-804 EYVSKVSGCEQR
+804 EYVSKVTGCEQR
-816 VAELRYQYALNP
+816 VAELRYQYALKP

-840 QELDRQLAAIE
+840 QELDGQLAAIE
-851 NKYFKSSVLLERDVI
+851 NEYFKHSTILERDI
-866 KWQGTINTASGQW
+866 INWQTTLSTTSGQW

-884 DRYNTELSILN
+884 DRHKTELDILN
-895 AQRDIET
+895 AQKDIEEE
-902 KYYSKEKGRL
+902 YYSKEKGRL

-917 NNMLT
+917 NNNLT

-937 ADHLVNQ
+937 ADHLVNK
-944 ADFNAKE
+944 ANFNAKE
-951 KALNDEWKASL
+951 KALNDEWKANL
-962 VSTGIEGLNAFESL
+962 VSTGIEGLNAFASL
-976 TSSLNAVSKAQL
+976 TSSLDAVSKAQL

-996 AGEISKEKFEKLQDE
+996 AGKISKEKFEKLQDE

-1036 AQASKLGVIAGPIIA
+1036 AQASKFGIIAGPIIA

-1059 ANLNAQLKSIDTA
+1059 ANLHAQLKSIDTA

-1084 SASAPDTSFT
+1084 ATPDTSFT

-1111 DLQANAQSN
+1111 DLQANAKDN

>member
-1 METIQ
+1 MDTIE
-6 IEIKSNAPQ
+6 INIKSNAPQ
-15 VEKETTSLRQQ
+15 VEQETTSLRQQ

-63 AIRNS
+63 EIRNS

-100 GSNTED
+100 GSNTEN

-120 VQGMAGLEGLPKTI
+120 VQGMEGLEGLPKKI

-148 TKETAATG
+148 TKETAANG
-156 ALATSQG
+156 AMAASQGILAT
-163 FLATVTKG
+163 ATKG
-171 VSNAFKGLKAALLSS
+171 VANAFKGLKAALISS
-186 GIGGIL
+186 GIGGII
-192 VLVGALAAGMTALV
+192 VLIGALVSGMTALV

-248 ASQEEIIK
+248 KSQEEIIK

-276 RARLQQL
+276 NARLTQL
-283 KNDSAWTRFRKGEN
+283 KNDSAWKKFWHGEN
-297 KVIKE
+297 KLIKE
-302 LEEKTIPELEATL
+302 LEKETIPQLEATL
-315 EKLNTKATDLTYEY
+315 QKLKTKATDLTYEY
-329 KEAEINTQNELKKNR
+329 KEAEINTQNELKKKR

-350 AIQTAKRVAEE
+350 AIQTAKQVADQ

-367 DVENT
+367 DVEKT
-372 AEDSFKKILE
+372 AEESFKKIYE
-382 EYKGLIG
+382 EYESMLG

-414 GLVYGTDFNKFD
+414 GLVYGTDFNKLD
-426 KQLQGV
+426 KQLEGV
-432 QSALVSNAIAAAA
+432 MTALVSNAIDAGLA
-445 KERDRQLAE
+445 ERDRLIAENVGDTDAE
-454 KFGDKE
+454 K
-460 AEEKIKSEYAQ
+460 KIKA
-471 FLNDLYNMI
+471 
-480 DNVSSDV
+480 
-487 DPIQIEAEDAFET
+487 
-500 FRKSISDKA
+500 
-509 KGISDIQAFGLVYG
+509 
-523 TDFNKLDKQL
+523 
-533 QSVQNTLI
+533 
-541 SDAIAAAAEERDRQ
+541 
-555 LAEKFGDKEAEE
+555 
-567 KIKSEYENFVK
+567 EYEKFVK
-578 DIYKIINSTPPATE
+578 DIYKIVEDNSGVKIE
-592 NIDEISN
+592 DKLSESV
-599 KAKAISEEFT
+599 KA
-609 NRFNALNSLYKDGVM
+609 
-624 SYEEYFD
+624 
-631 TLKKVQ
+631 
-637 NDYLEATN
+637 
-645 KFEEEYVSKV
+645 
-655 TEGEERVAEL
+655 
-665 RCQYA
+665 
-670 IKPLKFQKEA
+670 
-680 SEKFLQELYGQ
+680 
-691 IAEKFGDT
+691 
-699 EAENKIKA
+699 
-707 EYAQLLYDLYDMIN
+707 
-721 SASSDV
+721 
-727 EPIHIDIAPA
+727 
-737 LIEAEDEVATFSKS
+737 

-770 NSLYKDGVITYE
+770 NSLYKDGVITYT

-791 QNDYLEATDNFEE
+791 QNDYLTATDNFEK
-804 EYVSKVSGCEQR
+804 EYVSKVSDSEQR
-816 VAELRYQYALNP
+816 VAELRYQYALKP

-866 KWQGTINTASGQW
+866 KWQGNINTASGQW

-895 AQRDIET
+895 AQRDNEE
-902 KYYSKEKGRL
+902 KYYSQEKGRL

-917 NNMLT
+917 NNNLT

-937 ADHLVNQ
+937 ADHLVNK
-944 ADFNAKE
+944 ANFNAKE
-951 KALNDEWKASL
+951 KALNDEWKANLINTS
-962 VSTGIEGLNAFESL
+962 IEGLNAFASL
-976 TSSLNAVSKAQL
+976 TSALNAVSKAQL

-996 AGEISKEKFEKLQDE
+996 AGEISKEKFEKLQKDALE
-1011 ELHKQASL
+1011 EQASL
-1019 QKATAIMQTAA
+1019 QIATTVMQTAA

-1036 AQASKLGVIAGPIIA
+1036 AQASKLGIIAGPIIA
-1051 AIQTAAYI
+1051 AIQTAAYL
-1059 ANLNAQLKSIDTA
+1059 ANMAAQIKSIQTA
-1072 LQAGTA
+1072 LRSGLA

-1084 SASAPDTSFT
+1084 GTPDTSFT

-1111 DLQANAQSN
+1111 DLQANAKDN
-1120 QRVYVLESDITSKQ
+1120 QRVYVVSSDISNAQHNDKTT
-1134 DNVKSAV
+1134 V
-1141 TTSTF
+1141 TTATF

>member
-26 VRELRKEME
+26 MKELRKEME
-35 SCAVGSKEYNDAL
+35 SCTVGSKEYNDAL

-100 GSNTED
+100 GSNTEN

-120 VQGMAGLEGLPKTI
+120 VQGMEGLEGLPKTI
-134 NATVT
+134 NAAVT

-148 TKETAATG
+148 TKETVATG

-171 VSNAFKGLKAALLSS
+171 VSKAFKGLKAALISS
-186 GIGGIL
+186 GIGGII
-192 VLVGALAAGMTALV
+192 VLIGALVSGMSALV

-276 RARLQQL
+276 RARLTQL
-283 KNDSAWTRFRKGEN
+283 KNDSAWKKFWHGEN

-302 LEEKTIPELEATL
+302 LEKETIPQLEATL
-315 EKLNTKATDLTYEY
+315 QKLKTKATDLTYEY
-329 KEAEINTQNELKKNR
+329 KEAEINTQKDLEKKR

-350 AIQTAKRVAEE
+350 AIQTAKRVADE
-361 RKKFLE
+361 RKKFLG
-367 DVENT
+367 DVEKT
-372 AEDSFKKILE
+372 AEESFKKILE

-389 NIKTARESILSTN
+389 NIKTARESIISTN

-432 QSALVSNAIAAAA
+432 QNALISDAIDAAA

-454 KFGDKE
+454 KFGDKD

-487 DPIQIEAEDAFET
+487 DPTHIE
-500 FRKSISDKA
+500 
-509 KGISDIQAFGLVYG
+509 
-523 TDFNKLDKQL
+523 
-533 QSVQNTLI
+533 
-541 SDAIAAAAEERDRQ
+541 
-555 LAEKFGDKEAEE
+555 
-567 KIKSEYENFVK
+567 
-578 DIYKIINSTPPATE
+578 
-592 NIDEISN
+592 
-599 KAKAISEEFT
+599 
-609 NRFNALNSLYKDGVM
+609 
-624 SYEEYFD
+624 
-631 TLKKVQ
+631 
-637 NDYLEATN
+637 
-645 KFEEEYVSKV
+645 
-655 TEGEERVAEL
+655 
-665 RCQYA
+665 
-670 IKPLKFQKEA
+670 
-680 SEKFLQELYGQ
+680 
-691 IAEKFGDT
+691 
-699 EAENKIKA
+699 
-707 EYAQLLYDLYDMIN
+707 
-721 SASSDV
+721 
-727 EPIHIDIAPA
+727 IAPA
-737 LIEAEDEVATFSKS
+737 LIEVEDEVESFRNS

-770 NSLYKDGVITYE
+770 NSLYTDGVITYE

-791 QNDYLEATDNFEE
+791 QNDYLTATDNFEK
-804 EYVSKVSGCEQR
+804 EYVSKVSGSEQR
-816 VAELRYQYALNP
+816 VAELRYQYALKP
-828 LEFQKEVGEKFL
+828 LELQKEVGEKFL
-840 QELDRQLAAIE
+840 QDLDRQLAAIE
-851 NKYFKSSVLLERDVI
+851 NTYFKRSTILERDVI
-866 KWQGTINTASGQW
+866 KWQSTLNTTSGLW
-879 STSLK
+879 STSLR
-884 DRYNTELSILN
+884 DRYNTELDILN
-895 AQRDIET
+895 TQRDIET
-902 KYYSKEKGRL
+902 EYYSKEKGRL
-912 VEELN
+912 LEELN
-917 NNMLT
+917 NNNLT

-951 KALNDEWKASL
+951 KSLNDEWKANL
-962 VSTGIEGLNAFESL
+962 ISTSIEGLNAFASL
-976 TSSLNAVSKAQL
+976 TSALNAVSQAQVA
-988 DEYKRQYE
+988 EYKRQYE
-996 AGEISKEKFEKLQDE
+996 EGKISKEKFEELQKNALE
-1011 ELHKQASL
+1011 EQASL
-1019 QKATAIMQTAA
+1019 QIATTVMQTAA

-1051 AIQTAAYI
+1051 GIQTMAYLANMAAQIKSIQTA
-1059 ANLNAQLKSIDTA
+1059 LR
-1072 LQAGTA
+1072 AGLA

-1084 SASAPDTSFT
+1084 GTPDTSFT

-1111 DLQANAQSN
+1111 DLQANAKDN
-1120 QRVYVLESDITSKQ
+1120 QKVYVLESDITSKQ

>member
-1 METIQ
+1 METIDIQ
-6 IEIKSNAPQ
+6 IKSNAPQ

-77 NVQGVATGIVS
+77 NIQGVATGIVS

-120 VQGMAGLEGLPKTI
+120 VQGMEGLEGLPKKI

-163 FLATVTKG
+163 ILATVTKG
-171 VSNAFKGLKAALLSS
+171 VSKAFKGLKAALLSS

-192 VLVGALAAGMTALV
+192 VLIGSLATAMSALV

-283 KNDSAWTRFRKGEN
+283 KNDSAWKKFWHGEN

-302 LEEKTIPELEATL
+302 LEKETIPQLEATL
-315 EKLNTKATDLTYEY
+315 QNLKTKATDLTYEY
-329 KEAEINTQNELKKNR
+329 KEAEINTQNELKKKR
-344 EQAANN
+344 EQAANS
-350 AIQTAKRVAEE
+350 AIQTAKQVAEQ
-361 RKKFLE
+361 RKKFLG
-367 DVENT
+367 DVEKT
-372 AEDSFKKILE
+372 AEESFKKILE

-432 QSALVSNAIAAAA
+432 QNALISDAIAAAA

-454 KFGDKE
+454 KFGDKD
-460 AEEKIKSEYAQ
+460 AEDKIKAEYAQ

-480 DNVSSDV
+480 DNVSGDV
-487 DPIQIEAEDAFET
+487 DPSHIE
-500 FRKSISDKA
+500 
-509 KGISDIQAFGLVYG
+509 
-523 TDFNKLDKQL
+523 
-533 QSVQNTLI
+533 
-541 SDAIAAAAEERDRQ
+541 
-555 LAEKFGDKEAEE
+555 
-567 KIKSEYENFVK
+567 
-578 DIYKIINSTPPATE
+578 
-592 NIDEISN
+592 
-599 KAKAISEEFT
+599 
-609 NRFNALNSLYKDGVM
+609 
-624 SYEEYFD
+624 
-631 TLKKVQ
+631 
-637 NDYLEATN
+637 
-645 KFEEEYVSKV
+645 
-655 TEGEERVAEL
+655 
-665 RCQYA
+665 
-670 IKPLKFQKEA
+670 
-680 SEKFLQELYGQ
+680 
-691 IAEKFGDT
+691 
-699 EAENKIKA
+699 
-707 EYAQLLYDLYDMIN
+707 
-721 SASSDV
+721 
-727 EPIHIDIAPA
+727 IAPA
-737 LIEAEDEVATFSKS
+737 LIEVEDEVESFRNS

-791 QNDYLEATDNFEE
+791 QNDYLTATDNFEE

-816 VAELRYQYALNP
+816 VAELRYQYALKP

-840 QELDRQLAAIE
+840 QQLDGQLAAIE
-851 NKYFKSSVLLERDVI
+851 NTYFKHSTILERDII
-866 KWQGTINTASGQW
+866 KWQTTLNTTSGQW
-879 STSLK
+879 STSLTG
-884 DRYNTELSILN
+884 RYKTELDILN
-895 AQRDIET
+895 AQRANEEE
-902 KYYSKEKGRL
+902 YYSKEKGRL

-937 ADHLVNQ
+937 ADHLVNK
-944 ADFNAKE
+944 ANFNAKE
-951 KALNDEWKASL
+951 KALNEEWKANL
-962 VSTGIEGLNAFESL
+962 VSTGIEGLNAFASL
-976 TSSLNAVSKAQL
+976 TSSLDAVSKAQL

-1036 AQASKLGVIAGPIIA
+1036 AQSSKLGVIAGPIIA

-1059 ANLNAQLKSIDTA
+1059 ANLHAQLKSIDTA

-1084 SASAPDTSFT
+1084 ATPDTSFT

-1111 DLQANAQSN
+1111 DLQANAKDN
-1120 QRVYVLESDITSKQ
+1120 QRVYVVSSDISNAQNNEKTT
-1134 DNVKSAV
+1134 V
-1141 TTSTF
+1141 TTATF

>member
-1 METIQ
+1 MSEIIDIT
-6 IEIKSNAPQ
+6 IKSNAPQ

-26 VRELRKEME
+26 VKELRKEME
-35 SCAVGSKEYNDAL
+35 SCAVGTEEYNKAF
-48 AKLATTTHDFKDQQE
+48 AELATTMHDYKDQQE
-63 AIRNS
+63 ALRNS

-88 GFSAVNAVMTLT
+88 GFSAVNAIMTLT

-120 VQGMAGLEGLPKTI
+120 VQGMQGLEGLPKTI
-134 NATVT
+134 NTAVT

-163 FLATVTKG
+163 ILATVTKG
-171 VSNAFKGLKAALLSS
+171 VSKAFKGLKAALISS

-192 VLVGALAAGMTALV
+192 VLIGALVSGMSALV

-219 KDANEQLNQSFEAQ
+219 KDTNEQLNQSFEAQ

-248 ASQEEIIK
+248 KSQEEIIK
-256 EKQKLTA
+256 AKQKLTA

-276 RARLQQL
+276 KARLTQL
-283 KNDSAWTRFRKGEN
+283 KNDSAWKKFWHGEN

-302 LEEKTIPELEATL
+302 LEKETIPQLEATL
-315 EKLNTKATDLTYEY
+315 QKLKTKATDLTYEY
-329 KEAEINTQNELKKNR
+329 KEAEINTQNELKKKR

-350 AIQTAKRVAEE
+350 AIQTAKQVAEQ
-361 RKKFLE
+361 RKKFLG
-367 DVENT
+367 DVEKT
-372 AEDSFKKILE
+372 AEESFKKILE
-382 EYKGLIG
+382 EYKSMLG

-432 QSALVSNAIAAAA
+432 QNALISDAISAAA

-454 KFGDKE
+454 KFGDKD
-460 AEEKIKSEYAQ
+460 AEDKIKAEYAQ
-471 FLNDLYNMI
+471 FLNDLYDMI
-480 DNVSSDV
+480 D
-487 DPIQIEAEDAFET
+487 
-500 FRKSISDKA
+500 
-509 KGISDIQAFGLVYG
+509 
-523 TDFNKLDKQL
+523 
-533 QSVQNTLI
+533 
-541 SDAIAAAAEERDRQ
+541 
-555 LAEKFGDKEAEE
+555 
-567 KIKSEYENFVK
+567 
-578 DIYKIINSTPPATE
+578 
-592 NIDEISN
+592 
-599 KAKAISEEFT
+599 
-609 NRFNALNSLYKDGVM
+609 
-624 SYEEYFD
+624 
-631 TLKKVQ
+631 
-637 NDYLEATN
+637 
-645 KFEEEYVSKV
+645 
-655 TEGEERVAEL
+655 
-665 RCQYA
+665 
-670 IKPLKFQKEA
+670 
-680 SEKFLQELYGQ
+680 
-691 IAEKFGDT
+691 
-699 EAENKIKA
+699 
-707 EYAQLLYDLYDMIN
+707 
-721 SASSDV
+721 SASSDA

-737 LIEAEDEVATFSKS
+737 LIEVEDEVESFRNS

-770 NSLYKDGVITYE
+770 NSLYNDGVITYE

-791 QNDYLEATDNFEE
+791 QNDYLEATSNFEE

-816 VAELRYQYALNP
+816 VAELRYQYALKP

-851 NKYFKSSVLLERDVI
+851 NEYFKHSVLLERDII
-866 KWQGTINTASGQW
+866 KWQTTLNTTSGLW
-879 STSLK
+879 STSLTG
-884 DRYNTELSILN
+884 RYKTELDILN
-895 AQRDIET
+895 AQRDNEE
-902 KYYSKEKGRL
+902 KYYSQEKGRL

-917 NNMLT
+917 NNNLT

-937 ADHLVNQ
+937 ADHLVNK
-944 ADFNAKE
+944 ANFNAKE
-951 KALNDEWKASL
+951 KELNDEWKANL
-962 VSTGIEGLNAFESL
+962 VNTGIEGLNAFASL
-976 TSSLNAVSKAQL
+976 TSALNAVSKAQV

-996 AGEISKEKFEKLQDE
+996 AGEISKEKFEKLQKE
-1011 ELHKQASL
+1011 ELEQQASL
-1019 QKATAIMQTAA
+1019 QIATTVMQTAA

-1036 AQASKLGVIAGPIIA
+1036 AQASKLGIIAGPIIA
-1051 AIQTAAYI
+1051 GIQTMAYLANMAAQIKSIQTA
-1059 ANLNAQLKSIDTA
+1059 LR
-1072 LQAGTA
+1072 AGLA

-1084 SASAPDTSFT
+1084 GTPDTSFT

-1111 DLQANAQSN
+1111 DLQANAKDN

>member
-1 METIQ
+1 MDTIE
-6 IEIKSNAPQ
+6 INIKSNAPEVTQ
-15 VEKETTSLRQQ
+15 ETTSLRQQ

-48 AKLATTTHDFKDQQE
+48 AKLATTTHDLKDQQE

-120 VQGMAGLEGLPKTI
+120 VQGMEGLEGLPKKI

-156 ALATSQG
+156 ALAASQG
-163 FLATVTKG
+163 ILATVTKG

-192 VLVGALAAGMTALV
+192 VLVGSLAAGMTALV

-248 ASQEEIIK
+248 KSQEEIIK
-256 EKQKLTA
+256 EKQKLTD

-283 KNDSAWTRFRKGEN
+283 KNDSAWKKFWHGEN

-302 LEEKTIPELEATL
+302 LEKETIPQLEATL
-315 EKLNTKATDLTYEY
+315 QNLKTKATDLTYEY
-329 KEAEINTQNELKKNR
+329 KEAEINTQNELKKKR
-344 EQAANN
+344 EQAANK
-350 AIQTAKRVAEE
+350 AIEDAKRVGEE
-361 RKKFLE
+361 RKKILE
-367 DVENT
+367 DVEKT
-372 AEDSFKKILE
+372 AEESFKKILE
-382 EYKGLIG
+382 EYESMLG

-414 GLVYGTDFNKFD
+414 GLVYGTDFNKLD
-426 KQLQGV
+426 KQLEGV
-432 QSALVSNAIAAAA
+432 MTALVSNAIDAGLA
-445 KERDRQLAE
+445 ERDRLIAE
-454 KFGDKE
+454 NVGDTD
-460 AEEKIKSEYAQ
+460 AQNKIKA
-471 FLNDLYNMI
+471 
-480 DNVSSDV
+480 
-487 DPIQIEAEDAFET
+487 
-500 FRKSISDKA
+500 
-509 KGISDIQAFGLVYG
+509 
-523 TDFNKLDKQL
+523 
-533 QSVQNTLI
+533 
-541 SDAIAAAAEERDRQ
+541 
-555 LAEKFGDKEAEE
+555 
-567 KIKSEYENFVK
+567 EYENFVK
-578 DIYKIINSTPPATE
+578 DIYKIVEENSAVKIE
-592 NIDEISN
+592 DKLSES
-599 KAKAISEEFT
+599 AKA
-609 NRFNALNSLYKDGVM
+609 
-624 SYEEYFD
+624 
-631 TLKKVQ
+631 
-637 NDYLEATN
+637 
-645 KFEEEYVSKV
+645 
-655 TEGEERVAEL
+655 
-665 RCQYA
+665 
-670 IKPLKFQKEA
+670 
-680 SEKFLQELYGQ
+680 
-691 IAEKFGDT
+691 
-699 EAENKIKA
+699 
-707 EYAQLLYDLYDMIN
+707 
-721 SASSDV
+721 
-727 EPIHIDIAPA
+727 
-737 LIEAEDEVATFSKS
+737 

-770 NSLYKDGVITYE
+770 NSLYKDGVITYT

-791 QNDYLEATDNFEE
+791 QKDYLTATDNFEE

-816 VAELRYQYALNP
+816 VAELRYQYALKP

-840 QELDRQLAAIE
+840 QEVDRQLAAIE
-851 NKYFKSSVLLERDVI
+851 NTYFKRSTILERDI
-866 KWQGTINTASGQW
+866 INWQTTLNTSSGQG
-879 STSLK
+879 STSLWGK
-884 DRYNTELSILN
+884 HKTELDILN
-895 AQRDIET
+895 AQKDIEEE
-902 KYYSKEKGRL
+902 YYSKEKDRL
-912 VEELN
+912 VTELN
-917 NNMLT
+917 NNNLT
-922 VEQRAG
+922 VEQRAD

-937 ADHLVNQ
+937 ADHLLFK
-944 ADFNAKE
+944 ADFNAKQ
-951 KALNDEWKASL
+951 KDLNEEWKANLINTS
-962 VSTGIEGLNAFESL
+962 IEGLDAFASL
-976 TSSLNAVSKAQL
+976 TSSLNAVSKAQV

-996 AGEISKEKFEKLQDE
+996 AGKISKEKFEKLQDE
-1011 ELHKQASL
+1011 ELHKQAAL
-1019 QKATAIMQTAA
+1019 QIATTVMQTAA

-1036 AQASKLGVIAGPIIA
+1036 AQASKLGVIIGPIIA
-1051 AIQTAAYI
+1051 AVQTAAYV
-1059 ANLNAQLKSIDTA
+1059 ANMAAQIKSIKTA
-1072 LQAGTA
+1072 LKAGTA

-1084 SASAPDTSFT
+1084 TSTPDTSFT

-1103 TLSDEVQT
+1103 TLSDEVQS
-1111 DLQANAQSN
+1111 DLQANAKDN

>member
-1 METIQ
+1 METIE
-6 IEIKSNAPQ
+6 ISIKSNAPQ
-15 VEKETTSLRQQ
+15 VTQETTSLRQQ

-35 SCAVGSKEYNDAL
+35 SCAVGSEEYNDAL
-48 AKLATTTHDFKDQQE
+48 AKLATTTHDLKDQQE

-77 NVQGVATGIVS
+77 NIQGVTTGIVS
-88 GFSAVNAVMTLT
+88 GFSAVNAIMTLT

-120 VQGMAGLEGLPKTI
+120 VQGMEGLEGLPKQI

-163 FLATVTKG
+163 ILATVTKG
-171 VSNAFKGLKAALLSS
+171 VSKAFKGLKTALLSS

-192 VLVGALAAGMTALV
+192 VLIGSLVAGMSALV
-206 GVIRNNLQAENEF
+206 GVIRNNLQADNEF

-248 ASQEEIIK
+248 ESQEEIIK
-256 EKQKLTA
+256 AKQKLTA

-283 KNDSAWTRFRKGEN
+283 KNDSAWKKFWHGEN

-302 LEEKTIPELEATL
+302 LEKETIPQLEATL
-315 EKLNTKATDLTYEY
+315 QKLKTKATDLTYEY
-329 KEAEINTQNELKKNR
+329 KEAEINTQTELKKKR

-350 AIQTAKRVAEE
+350 AIQTAKQVAEQ

-367 DVENT
+367 DVENK
-372 AEDSFKKILE
+372 AEESFKKILE

-389 NIKTARESILSTN
+389 NIKTTRESILSTN

-432 QSALVSNAIAAAA
+432 QNALISDAIAAAT

-454 KFGDKE
+454 KFGDKD
-460 AEEKIKSEYAQ
+460 AEDKIKAEYAQ
-471 FLNDLYNMI
+471 FLNDLYDMI
-480 DNVSSDV
+480 D
-487 DPIQIEAEDAFET
+487 
-500 FRKSISDKA
+500 
-509 KGISDIQAFGLVYG
+509 
-523 TDFNKLDKQL
+523 
-533 QSVQNTLI
+533 
-541 SDAIAAAAEERDRQ
+541 
-555 LAEKFGDKEAEE
+555 
-567 KIKSEYENFVK
+567 
-578 DIYKIINSTPPATE
+578 
-592 NIDEISN
+592 
-599 KAKAISEEFT
+599 
-609 NRFNALNSLYKDGVM
+609 
-624 SYEEYFD
+624 
-631 TLKKVQ
+631 
-637 NDYLEATN
+637 
-645 KFEEEYVSKV
+645 
-655 TEGEERVAEL
+655 
-665 RCQYA
+665 
-670 IKPLKFQKEA
+670 
-680 SEKFLQELYGQ
+680 
-691 IAEKFGDT
+691 
-699 EAENKIKA
+699 
-707 EYAQLLYDLYDMIN
+707 
-721 SASSDV
+721 SASSDA

-737 LIEAEDEVATFSKS
+737 LIEVEDEVESFRNS

-770 NSLYKDGVITYE
+770 NSLYNDGVITYE

-791 QNDYLEATDNFEE
+791 QNDYLEATNNFEE

-816 VAELRYQYALNP
+816 VAELRYQYALKP

-840 QELDRQLAAIE
+840 QELDGQLAAIE
-851 NKYFKSSVLLERDVI
+851 NTYFKHSTILERDI
-866 KWQGTINTASGQW
+866 INWQTTLNTASGQW
-879 STSLK
+879 STSLWG
-884 DRYNTELSILN
+884 RYQTELNILN

-902 KYYSKEKGRL
+902 EYYSKEKGRL

-937 ADHLVNQ
+937 ADHLVNK
-944 ADFNAKE
+944 ANFNAKE
-951 KALNDEWKASL
+951 KALNEEWKANL
-962 VSTGIEGLNAFESL
+962 VSTGIEGLNAFASL
-976 TSSLNAVSKAQL
+976 TSSLNAVSKAQV
-988 DEYKRQYE
+988 DEYKRLYDS
-996 AGEISKEKFEKLQDE
+996 GKISKEKFEKLQNE

-1036 AQASKLGVIAGPIIA
+1036 AQSSKLGVIAGPIIA

-1084 SASAPDTSFT
+1084 ATPDTSFT

-1111 DLQANAQSN
+1111 DLQANAKDN
-1120 QRVYVLESDITSKQ
+1120 QRVYVVSSDISNAQNNEKTT
-1134 DNVKSAV
+1134 V
-1141 TTSTF
+1141 TTATF